1 MPADHD
7 DLMGS
12 LRAGGVQGALGQS
25 KGGQQGKQKPKPLEN
40 WKKLPKNYQKPDSI
54 FVFLEKLTKL
64 GGGEVRGSFPQKSTV
79 KINQYLAQHIYD
91 NFHTHFQTL
100 IQNLILQSVSIDV
113 SMYILSGYKTDITV
127 VQNPL

>member
-40 WKKLPKNYQKPDSI
+40 WKKLVKNYQKPDSI
-54 FVFLEKLTKL
+54 FVFLEKIYQTWRE
-64 GGGEVRGSFPQKSTV
+64 GGGGAEGVSLRKAQSRS
-79 KINQYLAQHIYD
+79 INI
-91 NFHTHFQTL
+91 
-100 IQNLILQSVSIDV
+100 
-113 SMYILSGYKTDITV
+113 
-127 VQNPL
+127 